1 MMTHDHVHRTKA
13 HLLVRQR
20 LSQSVD
26 SGLGVYPRH
35 ERKYQQAVGASQNAT
50 DIEPQTIKKA
60 PQNVQKGRCLT
71 RPTPARQDVPFPGA
85 AAAAGNTAGVPLG
98 YVEDVGRAENEA
110 REGARLGAL
119 GAGWVE

>member
-1 MMTHDHVHRTKA
+1 MKMV
-13 HLLVRQR
+13 
-20 LSQSVD
+20 QSTPSSEKSPFWHQI
-26 SGLGVYPRH
+26 SGNRYRSLY
-35 ERKYQQAVGASQNAT
+35 
-50 DIEPQTIKKA
+50 EPNLMQDA
-60 PQNVQKGRCLT
+60 QKGLCLT

-119 GAGWVE
+119 RAGWVE